1 LTGVAGGLSSR
12 HDRTFPQ
19 NGDKALDVI
28 ESLAPFIVF
37 GGLFYVGVAVA
48 IGLIAERR
56 GETGVLW
63 FALAIFGTPTLALI
77 LLAILTPRGPIAR
90 L

>member
-1 LTGVAGGLSSR
+1 
-12 HDRTFPQ
+12 
-19 NGDKALDVI
+19 LDLI

-37 GGLFYVGVAVA
+37 GSIFYVAVA
-48 IGLIAERR
+48 IVIGLIAERR
-56 GETGVLW
+56 GETGLLW

-90 L
+90 P

>member
-1 LTGVAGGLSSR
+1 
-12 HDRTFPQ
+12 
-19 NGDKALDVI
+19 LDLI

-37 GGLFYVGVAVA
+37 GSIFDVAVA
-48 IGLIAERR
+48 IVIGLIAERR
-56 GETGVLW
+56 GETGLLW

-90 L
+90 P

>member
-1 LTGVAGGLSSR
+1 VS
-12 HDRTFPQ
+12 
-19 NGDKALDVI
+19 
-28 ESLAPFIVF
+28 
-37 GGLFYVGVAVA
+37 VAVVV
-48 IGLIAERR
+48 GLIAERR
-56 GETGVLW
+56 GETGLLW